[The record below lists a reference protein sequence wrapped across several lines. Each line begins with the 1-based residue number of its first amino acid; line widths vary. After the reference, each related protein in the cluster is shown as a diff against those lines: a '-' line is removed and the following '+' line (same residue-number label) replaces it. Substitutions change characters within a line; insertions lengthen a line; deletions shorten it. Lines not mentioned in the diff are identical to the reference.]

1 MKHLA
6 SNTFTKWSGQLLCL
20 PVLDMSS
27 FILIAVPWWGTAHS
41 TLVSRAGSGLKLCHP
56 RKGPSPQKKL
66 LIKLKSSI
74 CLDSNFSDL
83 KRIQADPRLS

>member
-6 SNTFTKWSGQLLCL
+6 SNTFTKWGGQLLCL
-20 PVLDMSS
+20 PVRDMSP

-56 RKGPSPQKKL
+56 RKGPPPPPPKKNL
-66 LIKLKSSI
+66 LVK
-74 CLDSNFSDL
+74 
-83 KRIQADPRLS
+83 